1 MQPKP
6 AKSMAA
12 QVAIDNLKQ
21 ISSGT
26 GNGGVQDIA
35 AAQLDIINAYYS
47 GVLDQSQKSFLWAL
61 IAAFIGLLGFMVA
74 IGFLLFLPMADIKV
88 GASVITAIGGAIAG
102 FISGINFYLYGLAS
116 SQLSAF
122 HGRLDR
128 IQRYSLAISTYKDLG
143 TSALKDSIIGE
154 LVNAI
159 VSAPIAENPVYV
171 KPLQPITGKDQ
182 TSNQNDGGG
191 VQSNGTVTS

>member
-35 AAQLDIINAYYS
+35 GAQLDIINAYYS

-61 IAAFIGLLGFMVA
+61 IAAFIGLLCFMVA
-74 IGFLLFLPMADIKV
+74 IRFLLFLPMANIKV

-116 SQLSAF
+116 SQLS
-122 HGRLDR
+122 
-128 IQRYSLAISTYKDLG
+128 
-143 TSALKDSIIGE
+143 
-154 LVNAI
+154 
-159 VSAPIAENPVYV
+159 
-171 KPLQPITGKDQ
+171 
-182 TSNQNDGGG
+182 
-191 VQSNGTVTS
+191 